1 MTPGE
6 CRKEEEQIR
15 RQNGIAAN
23 EIGRIG
29 FVCTGGF
36 DFPDKEKRINYVLIS
51 GDILYKI

>member
-29 FVCTGGF
+29 VVCTGGF
-36 DFPDKEKRINYVLIS
+36 DFPDKEK
-51 GDILYKI
+51 